1 MLKLINGS
9 QKKKPDMSALWLNA
23 FGNSV
28 EKRDTEKIIVS
39 GVKYINAS
47 RPDKDKLDSESVQHR
62 FAFIQSIDALMC
74 HITPKQFMQLF
85 PLKKEYDGKRFGCK
99 DYFSAMEYIGKLDQD
114 KPIGDGK
121 KLFDFLW
128 EYWNW
133 DINEFL
139 VEIFSTMDDLMHLQG
154 KDGPTDKLIDD
165 LGITPYYIQKDET
178 TGQEYLLNGNTGK
191 TAPISKS
198 VPRYLKVIK

>member
-1 MLKLINGS
+1 MLKLINCS

-23 FGNSV
+23 FGNAV

-47 RPDKDKLDSESVQHR
+47 RPDKDKSDSESVQRR
-62 FAFIQSIDALMC
+62 FAFIQSIDAFMC
-74 HITPKQFMQLF
+74 RITPKQFMQLF
-85 PLKKEYDGKRFGCK
+85 PLKKEYDGKRFECK
-99 DYFSAMEYIGKLDQD
+99 DYFSAMEYIGNLDQD

-133 DINEFL
+133 DINEFF

-154 KDGPTDKLIDD
+154 KDGPTDKLIDG
-165 LGITPYYIQKDET
+165 LGITPYNIQKDEA
-178 TGQEYLLNGNTGK
+178 TGQEYLLNENTGK

-198 VPRYLKVIK
+198 IPRYLKVIK

>member
-1 MLKLINGS
+1 
-9 QKKKPDMSALWLNA
+9 
-23 FGNSV
+23 
-28 EKRDTEKIIVS
+28 
-39 GVKYINAS
+39 
-47 RPDKDKLDSESVQHR
+47 
-62 FAFIQSIDALMC
+62 
-74 HITPKQFMQLF
+74 MQLF